1 MIGVFCL
8 LWLTI
13 CHIRGEEYHRQNSN
27 SSKKIGFTLRI
38 VLFLFLCEN
47 KLLIGPQRSS
57 QKIRKPDG
65 GKLLR
70 REFPSRLVL
79 YIYHVLCCIIPT
91 APILLLSA
99 RTEQNLYASVARSA
113 PQTLHLPYN
122 YQTLSKFNN
131 KNTLSF
137 KLNTCLFIRSA

>member
-38 VLFLFLCEN
+38 VLFYFYVKN

-57 QKIRKPDG
+57 PKIRKPDG

-70 REFPSRLVL
+70 WELSFPTRTIYISRVML
-79 YIYHVLCCIIPT
+79 YNPHG
-91 APILLLSA
+91 PILLLST

-113 PQTLHLPYN
+113 PQTRHLPYN